1 MTNSSEYDQLDDLDR
16 MILTELSL
24 DGRMSLTALAKK
36 LGISKTP
43 CSVRVGRLVSEGVIV
58 GFRAVLDPIEYART
72 LENLPSIHARPKGAI
87 ILASLDGDYVGC
99 VMYQE
104 MAPKLAEVKR
114 LFVAESGRG
123 HGVGHIL
130 LTEMFR
136 YMKNDGYE
144 RTQFSSARFLTHAR
158 DLYEKVGFEE
168 IPLPQDI
175 PDELA
180 ETVYFMEK
188 ALNVTQNQSSTL
200 TDNAVWDGIFGK
212 RN

>member
-1 MTNSSEYDQLDDLDR
+1 M
-16 MILTELSL
+16 
-24 DGRMSLTALAKK
+24 ALCYENRATH
-36 LGISKTP
+36 SKP
-43 CSVRVGRLVSEGVIV
+43 
-58 GFRAVLDPIEYART
+58 
-72 LENLPSIHARPKGAI
+72 
-87 ILASLDGDYVGC
+87 
-99 VMYQE
+99 
-104 MAPKLAEVKR
+104 
-114 LFVAESGRG
+114 GRG

-130 LTEMFR
+130 LTEMFLH
-136 YMKNDGYE
+136 MKKDGYE
-144 RTQFSSARFLTHAR
+144 RAQFSSARFLTHAR

-188 ALNVTQNQSSTL
+188 ALNVTQNQSSIL

>member
-1 MTNSSEYDQLDDLDR
+1 MSGKITVIAAESEVHFEAARYLCRDWVNWQLKVFPEKKDI
-16 MILTELSL
+16 IL
-24 DGRMSLTALAKK
+24 
-36 LGISKTP
+36 
-43 CSVRVGRLVSEGVIV
+43 SV
-58 GFRAVLDPIEYART
+58 FDPIEYAKT

-136 YMKNDGYE
+136 HMKNDGYE

>member
-1 MTNSSEYDQLDDLDR
+1 MSGKITVIAAESDVHFEAARYLCSDWVNWQLKVFPEKKDI
-16 MILTELSL
+16 IL
-24 DGRMSLTALAKK
+24 
-36 LGISKTP
+36 
-43 CSVRVGRLVSEGVIV
+43 SV
-58 GFRAVLDPIEYART
+58 FDPIEYAKT

-130 LTEMFR
+130 LTEMFLH
-136 YMKNDGYE
+136 MKNDGYE

-188 ALNVTQNQSSTL
+188 ALNVTQNQSSIL